1 MELLQ
6 FAKSRRGG
14 ELIGIVILAAGIIL
28 GASILTYH
36 PEDSSAFLASTN
48 TVIANAIGYY
58 GATIA
63 WIFVSFFGFTS
74 LLFPAALLLIG
85 WKRFWDKELEF
96 AQTKL
101 IGFAI
106 LALALPPLFDLA
118 IGKVWLRHSLIP
130 SGGYLGSEINRVASL
145 NLNGGGAAI
154 VLVTAVLIGLLL
166 ATRISLAAIF
176 VSLQGR
182 LFLFGRAVSLQWAR
196 FTERRRKEKMKGALL
211 RKHLDKVEEEVTH
224 PAVSSPSSLRLV
236 PNAPA
241 ETDSDAVAA
250 AGPIVREVRGAGKF
264 QIRKVTKADLRKAAE
279 ALLQQEQPDPFA
291 LYSGP
296 SSTPAPNPMTRPAPP
311 PRPKPLPKPVPAEI
325 DAELDDELP
334 TDFEDPLFLDEAAPR
349 VAGRGAR
356 PSPRNVTPA
365 AAPRP
370 KPQIPRPAER
380 PVPEQPRPTAAPRRL
395 ARDGNDL
402 LPPADLLIPGPKKDT
417 INDDVHK
424 KFLETGH
431 LIEERCR
438 EFSVDGEVTAYHP
451 GPVVT
456 TFEFKPSA
464 GVKYAKV
471 VNLGDDL
478 ALALKAESIRI
489 ERISGSSTVGVE
501 VPNRKR
507 ELIALREIIDSD
519 AFVASQSMLTLALGK
534 DIHGDPFVTDL
545 ARMPHLLVA
554 GATGAGK
561 SVGLN
566 SMIVSLLYKATPKQL
581 RLLMIDP
588 KMVELKI
595 YEDIPHLLHP
605 IVTDPKLASNAL
617 IWAVNEM
624 ENRYRTLSECGVRNI
639 DQYNAL
645 LKDPDAHR
653 RARKAPAGDTT
664 PTPEQLQYIVII
676 IDEFADLMMVASK
689 DVEDSVTRI
698 AQKARAVGIH
708 LIIATQRPSVDVITG
723 VIKANFPSR
732 IAYQVASKIDSR
744 TILDTMGA
752 EKLLGNGDMLFLPP
766 GTARIRRIHGA
777 YVSEKEINEIVDF
790 VKTNQGEPKYLEEIT
805 KVEEEKNGVDGIE
818 YLDDPKYDDAVR
830 VVLSTG
836 QASASYLQ
844 RRLKLGYSRA
854 ARLIEIMEANGIV
867 GPSQGSKPRDILV
880 RSDDYPPASGES
892 I

>member
-6 FAKSRRGG
+6 FVKSRRGG
-14 ELIGIVILAAGIIL
+14 ELVGVIVLAL
-28 GASILTYH
+28 GVTLTAALVSYH
-36 PEDSSAFLASTN
+36 PNDSSAFFTSTN
-48 TVIANAIGYY
+48 SVIANWIGYY

-63 WIFVSFFGFTS
+63 WIFVGFFGFAS
-74 LLFPAALLLIG
+74 LLFPAALLVLG
-85 WKRFWDKELEF
+85 WNRFWAKELEF
-96 AQTKL
+96 LHTKL
-101 IGFAI
+101 LGLLI
-106 LALALPPLFDLA
+106 LAIAMPPLCDLAL
-118 IGKVWLRHSLIP
+118 GKIWIRGALVP
-130 SGGYLGSEINRVASL
+130 SGGYLGQEIDAAISR
-145 NLNGGGAAI
+145 NLNATGAAI
-154 VLVTAVLIGLLL
+154 VFVTALLVGLLL

-176 VSLQGR
+176 LALHAG
-182 LFLFGRAVSLQWAR
+182 LLALGRALMLQWAR
-196 FTERRRKEKMKGALL
+196 LTERRRKEKMKETIL
-211 RKHLDKVEEEVTH
+211 RKHLESADER
-224 PAVSSPSSLRLV
+224 PLRLV
-236 PNAPA
+236 GPD
-241 ETDSDAVAA
+241 EAVAA
-250 AGPIVREVRGAGKF
+250 TRALGGPVVREVKGAGRF

-279 ALLQQEQPDPFA
+279 ELAKAPDPFA
-291 LYSGP
+291 LYAGVAPP
-296 SSTPAPNPMTRPAPP
+296 SVAPPSAAVSRRLAAEVGGATQKQQEQDEFEEPLFLKP
-311 PRPKPLPKPVPAEI
+311 PRPKPQV
-325 DAELDDELP
+325 
-334 TDFEDPLFLDEAAPR
+334 
-349 VAGRGAR
+349 
-356 PSPRNVTPA
+356 
-365 AAPRP
+365 
-370 KPQIPRPAER
+370 PRPATRKPKER
-380 PVPEQPRPTAAPRRL
+380 EPRAGSDR
-395 ARDGNDL
+395 
-402 LPPADLLIPGPKKDT
+402 LPPVNLLTAGPKQDQ
-417 INDDVHK
+417 INDDLHK
-424 KFLETGH
+424 KYLEIGR
-431 LIEERCR
+431 LIEDRCR
-438 EFSVDGEVTAYHP
+438 EFSVEGEVTAYHP

-478 ALALKAESIRI
+478 ALALKAESMRI
-489 ERISGSSTVGVE
+489 ERISGSSTVGIE

-507 ELIALREIIDSD
+507 ELITLHDIVDTEQFAGSPSL
-519 AFVASQSMLTLALGK
+519 MTLALGK
-534 DIHGDPFVTDL
+534 DIHGEPIVTDL

-566 SMIVSLLYKATPKQL
+566 SMIVSLLYKALPKQL

-617 IWAVNEM
+617 IWSVNEM
-624 ENRYRTLSECGVRNI
+624 ENRYRTLAECGVRNI

-645 LKDPDAHR
+645 LKEPEALR
-653 RARKAPAGDTT
+653 RARRLGADVEMAV
-664 PTPEQLQYIVII
+664 PEPMQYIVII
-676 IDEFADLMMVASK
+676 IDEFADLMMTAPK
-689 DVEDSVTRI
+689 DVEDSVTRL

-708 LIIATQRPSVDVITG
+708 LIVATQRPSVDVITG

-732 IAYQVASKIDSR
+732 ISYQVASKVDSR
-744 TILDTMGA
+744 TILDTQGA

-777 YVSEKEINEIVDF
+777 YVSETEINEIVDF
-790 VKTNQGEPKYLEEIT
+790 VKKNQGEPKFVEDIT
-805 KVEEEKNGVDGIE
+805 KSVEEKSGVDGIE

-867 GPSQGSKPRDILV
+867 GPSQGSKPRDILI
-880 RSDDYPPASGES
+880 RAEDYPTASGQ

>member
-14 ELIGIVILAAGIIL
+14 ELIGIVVLAAGVSL
-28 GASILTYH
+28 GGALLSYH
-36 PEDSSAFLASTN
+36 PNDSSAFFTSTN
-48 TVIANAIGYY
+48 TIIQNAIGYY
-58 GATIA
+58 GSTVA
-63 WIFVSFFGFTS
+63 WIFVGFFGFAS
-74 LLFPAALLLIG
+74 LLFPTALLVIG
-85 WKRFWDKELEF
+85 WNRFWGKEL
-96 AQTKL
+96 AYAHTKVV
-101 IGFAI
+101 GFVI
-106 LALALPPLFDLA
+106 LALSFPPLFDLTA
-118 IGKVWLRHSLIP
+118 GKVWLRGALIP
-130 SGGYLGSEINRVASL
+130 SGGYLGQEINRVASS
-145 NLNGGGAAI
+145 NLNRSGAAI
-154 VLVTAVLIGLLL
+154 AIVTAILIGLLL
-166 ATRISLAAIF
+166 ATRLSLAAVF
-176 VSLQGR
+176 LSLHR
-182 LFLFGRAVSLQWAR
+182 ALISFGRTLSMHIAR
-196 FTERRRKEKMKGALL
+196 MSERRRKEKMKETVL
-211 RKHLDKVEEEVTH
+211 RKHLDRQA
-224 PAVSSPSSLRLV
+224 PALRLV
-236 PNAPA
+236 TETPPA
-241 ETDSDAVAA
+241 DPEDGISG
-250 AGPIVREVRGAGKF
+250 GPIVREVKGRGRF

-279 ALLQQEQPDPFA
+279 ELAKSDHPDPFE
-291 LYSGP
+291 LYAKPEPVVEPAFEEPLFMDIPVERRASRAAEDGRR
-296 SSTPAPNPMTRPAPP
+296 STIAKPAPKKEPPKRRETRP
-311 PRPKPLPKPVPAEI
+311 
-325 DAELDDELP
+325 
-334 TDFEDPLFLDEAAPR
+334 
-349 VAGRGAR
+349 
-356 PSPRNVTPA
+356 SH
-365 AAPRP
+365 
-370 KPQIPRPAER
+370 
-380 PVPEQPRPTAAPRRL
+380 
-395 ARDGNDL
+395 DL
-402 LPPADLLIPGPKKDT
+402 LPPVNLLHVGPKQDQLSE
-417 INDDVHK
+417 DVHK
-424 KFLETGH
+424 KFLEIGR

-438 EFSVDGEVTAYHP
+438 EFAVEGEVTAYHP

-489 ERISGSSTVGVE
+489 ERISGSSTVGIE

-507 ELIALREIIDSD
+507 EAITLRDIIDTD
-519 AFVASQSMLTLALGK
+519 TFSQQQSLLTVALGK
-534 DIHGDPFVTDL
+534 DIHGDPVVTDL

-566 SMIVSLLYKATPKQL
+566 SMIISLLYKALPKQL
-581 RLLMIDP
+581 RMLMIDP

-617 IWAVNEM
+617 IWAVQEM
-624 ENRYRTLSECGVRNI
+624 ENRYRTLAECGVRNI

-645 LKDPDAHR
+645 LKDPEAHR
-653 RARKAPAGDTT
+653 RARKVSPDDDT
-664 PTPEQLQYIVII
+664 PTPEPMQFIVIV
-676 IDEFADLMMVASK
+676 IDEFADLMMVAPK
-689 DVEDSVTRI
+689 DVEDSVTRL

-708 LIIATQRPSVDVITG
+708 LIVATQRPSVDVITG

-732 IAYQVASKIDSR
+732 ISYQVATKVDSR
-744 TILDTMGA
+744 TILDTQGA

-777 YVSEKEINEIVDF
+777 LVTEPEIVEVVEF
-790 VKTNQGEPKYLEEIT
+790 VKKNQGEPKFLEEIT
-805 KVEEEKNGVDGIE
+805 KAAEEKSAAQGIE

-867 GPSQGSKPRDILV
+867 GPSQGSKPREILI
-880 RSDDYPPASGES
+880 RADDYPPASGQ

>member
-6 FAKSRRGG
+6 FARSRRGG
-14 ELIGIVILAAGIIL
+14 ELIGIVILAAGIFL
-28 GASILTYH
+28 SLALLTYH
-36 PEDSSAFLASTN
+36 PDDSSAFYTSTN
-48 TVIANAIGYY
+48 SVVANWIGYY

-63 WIFVSFFGFTS
+63 WLFVGFFGFAS
-74 LLFPAALLLIG
+74 LLFPGALLVVG
-85 WKRFWDKELEF
+85 WNRICAKEIEYL
-96 AQTKL
+96 QTKA
-101 IGFAI
+101 IGFVIVIIA
-106 LALALPPLFDLA
+106 APPLCDLA
-118 IGKVWLRHSLIP
+118 FGKVWLRGALIP
-130 SGGYLGSEINRVASL
+130 CGGYLGQELNRAASS
-145 NLNGGGAAI
+145 NLNSIGAAI
-154 VLVTAVLIGLLL
+154 VLVTTMLVGLLL

-176 VSLQGR
+176 VALHRKLVSL
-182 LFLFGRAVSLQWAR
+182 GRAFSLQWAR
-196 FTERRRKEKMKGALL
+196 FTERRRKEKMKTAIV
-211 RKHLDKVEEEVTH
+211 RKHLDA
-224 PAVSSPSSLRLV
+224 PALRLV
-236 PNAPA
+236 PKTDDAPLP
-241 ETDSDAVAA
+241 T
-250 AGPIVREVRGAGKF
+250 AGPIVREVRGAGRF

-279 ALLQQEQPDPFA
+279 ELSRQETPDPFA
-291 LYSGP
+291 LWAAAKADTVEAAEFS
-296 SSTPAPNPMTRPAPP
+296 RPVA
-311 PRPKPLPKPVPAEI
+311 VE
-325 DAELDDELP
+325 DDGE
-334 TDFEDPLFLDEAAPR
+334 FEDPLYLDDP
-349 VAGRGAR
+349 
-356 PSPRNVTPA
+356 PA
-365 AAPRP
+365 VRAPRP
-370 KPQIPRPAER
+370 KPQMPRPVQRKQKETPAKRE
-380 PVPEQPRPTAAPRRL
+380 TKL
-395 ARDGNDL
+395 THDL
-402 LPPADLLIPGPKKDT
+402 LPPVDLLTMGPKQDE

-424 KFLETGH
+424 RFLDIGH

-489 ERISGSSTVGVE
+489 ERISGSSTVGIE
-501 VPNRKR
+501 VPNKRR
-507 ELIALREIIDSD
+507 ELITLRDIIDTD
-519 AFVASQSMLTLALGK
+519 AFTQQSSLLTLALGK
-534 DIHGDPFVTDL
+534 DIHGDAIVTDL

-566 SMIVSLLYKATPKQL
+566 SMIVSLLYKALPKQL
-581 RLLMIDP
+581 RMLMIDP
-588 KMVELKI
+588 KMVELKM

-624 ENRYRTLSECGVRNI
+624 ENRYRSLAECGVRNI

-645 LKDPDAHR
+645 LKDVDGYR
-653 RARKAPAGDTT
+653 RAMKL
-664 PTPEQLQYIVII
+664 PEGEPVKVPEPLVYIVII

-689 DVEDSVTRI
+689 DVEDSVTRL

-732 IAYQVASKIDSR
+732 ISYQVASKIDSR
-744 TILDTMGA
+744 TILDAQGA

-777 YVSEKEINEIVDF
+777 YVSEKEIVKIVDF
-790 VKTNQGEPKYLEEIT
+790 VKANQGEPQFLEEIT
-805 KVEEEKNGVDGIE
+805 KIEAEKSGADGIE

-854 ARLIEIMEANGIV
+854 ARLVEIMEANGIV
-867 GPSQGSKPRDILV
+867 GPSQGSKPREILV
-880 RSDDYPPASGES
+880 RADDYPPASGQS

>member
-6 FAKSRRGG
+6 FARSRRGG
-14 ELIGIVILAAGIIL
+14 ELIGIVILAAGICL
-28 GASILTYH
+28 ALALLTYH
-36 PEDSSAFLASTN
+36 PDDSSAFYTSTN
-48 TVIANAIGYY
+48 SVVANWIGYY

-63 WIFVSFFGFTS
+63 WLFVGFFGFAS
-74 LLFPAALLLIG
+74 LLFPASLLIVG
-85 WKRFWDKELEF
+85 WNRVAAREIEYL
-96 AQTKL
+96 QTKA
-101 IGFAI
+101 IGFVILVIAAPPLCD
-106 LALALPPLFDLA
+106 LALS
-118 IGKVWLRHSLIP
+118 KVWLRGALIP
-130 SGGYLGSEINRVASL
+130 SGGYLGQELNHAASA
-145 NLNGGGAAI
+145 NLNGIGAAI
-154 VLVTAVLIGLLL
+154 VLVTTMLIGLLL

-176 VSLQGR
+176 VALHHK
-182 LFLFGRAVSLQWAR
+182 LIDIGRAFSLQWAR
-196 FTERRRKEKMKGALL
+196 FTERRRKDKMKTAIV
-211 RKHLDKVEEEVTH
+211 RKHLDKDG
-224 PAVSSPSSLRLV
+224 PSLRLV
-236 PNAPA
+236 AKQDDAPLP
-241 ETDSDAVAA
+241 A
-250 AGPIVREVRGAGKF
+250 AGPIVREVRGAGRF

-279 ALLQQEQPDPFA
+279 ELSKQETPDPFA
-291 LYSGP
+291 LWAAANADTVEAAQFS
-296 SSTPAPNPMTRPAPP
+296 RPVA
-311 PRPKPLPKPVPAEI
+311 VE
-325 DAELDDELP
+325 DDGE
-334 TDFEDPLFLDEAAPR
+334 FEDPLYLDDP
-349 VAGRGAR
+349 
-356 PSPRNVTPA
+356 PA
-365 AAPRP
+365 VRAPRP
-370 KPQIPRPAER
+370 KAQMSR
-380 PVPEQPRPTAAPRRL
+380 PVPRKTRETPPRRETRL
-395 ARDGNDL
+395 THDL
-402 LPPADLLIPGPKKDT
+402 LPPVDLLTAGPKVDT
-417 INDDVHK
+417 VNDDVHK
-424 KFLETGH
+424 KFLDIGR

-489 ERISGSSTVGVE
+489 ERISGSSTVGIE
-501 VPNRKR
+501 VPNKRR
-507 ELIALREIIDSD
+507 ELITLRDIIDTD
-519 AFVASQSMLTLALGK
+519 AFTQQQSLLTVALGK
-534 DIHGDPFVTDL
+534 DIHGDAIVTDL

-566 SMIVSLLYKATPKQL
+566 SMIVSLLYKALPKQL
-581 RLLMIDP
+581 RMLMIDP
-588 KMVELKI
+588 KMVELKM

-624 ENRYRTLSECGVRNI
+624 ENRYRCLAECGVRNI
-639 DQYNAL
+639 DQYNVL
-645 LKDPDAHR
+645 LKDVDGYR
-653 RARKAPAGDTT
+653 RAMKL
-664 PTPEQLQYIVII
+664 PEGQPVKVPGPLVYIVII

-689 DVEDSVTRI
+689 DVEDSVTRL

-732 IAYQVASKIDSR
+732 ISYQVASKIDSR
-744 TILDTMGA
+744 TILDTQGA

-777 YVSEKEINEIVDF
+777 YVSEKEIVQIVDF
-790 VKTNQGEPKYLEEIT
+790 VKANQGEPKFIEEIT
-805 KVEEEKNGVDGIE
+805 KAGEEKNGADGIE

-854 ARLIEIMEANGIV
+854 ARLVEIMEANGIV
-867 GPSQGSKPRDILV
+867 GPSQGSKPREILV
-880 RSDDYPPASGES
+880 RADDYPPASGQT

>member
-6 FAKSRRGG
+6 FARTRRGG
-14 ELIGIVILAAGIIL
+14 ELIGIVILAAGICL
-28 GASILTYH
+28 ALALLTYH
-36 PEDSSAFLASTN
+36 PDDSSAFYSSTN
-48 TVIANAIGYY
+48 SAVANWIGYY

-63 WIFVSFFGFTS
+63 WLSVGFFGFAS
-74 LLFPAALLLIG
+74 LLFPGALLVVG
-85 WKRFWDKELEF
+85 WNRFCAKEIEYL
-96 AQTKL
+96 QTKA
-101 IGFAI
+101 IGFVILLIAAPPLCD
-106 LALALPPLFDLA
+106 LAL
-118 IGKVWLRHSLIP
+118 GKVWLRGALIP
-130 SGGYLGSEINRVASL
+130 SGGYLGQELKRAASS
-145 NLNGGGAAI
+145 NLNAVGAAI
-154 VLVTAVLIGLLL
+154 VLVTALLVGLLL
-166 ATRISLAAIF
+166 ATRISLASIF
-176 VSLQGR
+176 SALQQKLIGLGR
-182 LFLFGRAVSLQWAR
+182 TFSMHWAR
-196 FTERRRKEKMKGALL
+196 FTERRRKERMKTAVV
-211 RKHLDKVEEEVTH
+211 RKHLEKEA
-224 PAVSSPSSLRLV
+224 PALRLV
-236 PNAPA
+236 SGDDNG
-241 ETDSDAVAA
+241 A
-250 AGPIVREVRGAGKF
+250 AGTAPLVREVRGPGRF

-279 ALLQQEQPDPFA
+279 ELSRQETPDPFA
-291 LYSGP
+291 LWAAAKADSVEAA
-296 SSTPAPNPMTRPAPP
+296 TKFQRP
-311 PRPKPLPKPVPAEI
+311 VVVQ
-325 DAELDDELP
+325 DDGE
-334 TDFEDPLFLDEAAPR
+334 FEDPLYLDE
-349 VAGRGAR
+349 
-356 PSPRNVTPA
+356 PA
-365 AAPRP
+365 AARAQRAKAQMP
-370 KPQIPRPAER
+370 R
-380 PVPEQPRPTAAPRRL
+380 PVPRKTKETVPAKRETRL
-395 ARDGNDL
+395 THDL
-402 LPPADLLIPGPKKDT
+402 LPPVDLLTAGPKQDS

-424 KFLETGH
+424 KFLDIGH

-489 ERISGSSTVGVE
+489 ERISGSSTVGIE
-501 VPNRKR
+501 VPNKKR
-507 ELIALREIIDSD
+507 ELITLRDIIDTD
-519 AFVASQSMLTLALGK
+519 AFTQQQSLLTLALGK
-534 DIHGDPFVTDL
+534 DIHGDAIVTDL

-566 SMIVSLLYKATPKQL
+566 SMIVSLLYKALPKQL
-581 RLLMIDP
+581 RMLMIDP
-588 KMVELKI
+588 KMVELKM

-639 DQYNAL
+639 DQYNSL
-645 LKDPDAHR
+645 LKDLDGYR
-653 RARKAPAGDTT
+653 RAMKL
-664 PTPEQLQYIVII
+664 PEGEPVKVPEPLVYIVIV

-689 DVEDSVTRI
+689 DVEDSVTRL

-732 IAYQVASKIDSR
+732 ISYQVASKIDSR
-744 TILDTMGA
+744 TILDAQGA

-777 YVSEKEINEIVDF
+777 YVSEKEIVKIVDF
-790 VKTNQGEPKYLEEIT
+790 VKANQGEPKFLEEIT
-805 KVEEEKNGVDGIE
+805 KITEEKSGVDGIE
-818 YLDDPKYDDAVR
+818 YLDDQKYDDAVR

-836 QASASYLQ
+836 QASASYIQ

-867 GPSQGSKPRDILV
+867 GPSQGSKPREILV
-880 RSDDYPPASGES
+880 RADDYPPASGQT